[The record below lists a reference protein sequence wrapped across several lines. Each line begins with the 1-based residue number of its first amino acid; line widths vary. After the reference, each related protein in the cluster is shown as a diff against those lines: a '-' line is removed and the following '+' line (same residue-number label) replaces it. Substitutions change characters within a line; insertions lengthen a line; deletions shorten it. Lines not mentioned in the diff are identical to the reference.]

1 MRALI
6 SLLAA
11 AVGGCAAP
19 AASPP
24 VAGEGLRIASI
35 NPCVDAVLAQ
45 VADPGTIAAISH
57 YSLDPGGTSV
67 PLDWARRFKV
77 TSGTA
82 EELVA
87 LRPDVVIGGAGTAPS
102 TVMALR
108 RLGIRLVEYNVPET
122 VADSVAQVREIA
134 GIARQPARGEALVH
148 RIEAAA
154 RPDPVAR
161 KTALI
166 WRDGGLVLGTGTLA
180 DALLTSAGFDNM
192 SAAYGLGKWGVLP
205 MERVIAQPPQVLL
218 STGAGEAVEG
228 RGKVHP
234 AIRRLGGRIRLVPFS
249 GRLMNCGGPSII
261 DAMARL
267 RAIRREV
274 GA

>member
-6 SLLAA
+6 PILALA
-11 AVGGCAAP
+11 TAGCTAP
-19 AASPP
+19 AAPPP
-24 VAGEGLRIASI
+24 VVGKALRIASI
-35 NPCVDAVLAQ
+35 NPCVDAVLAR
-45 VADPGTIAAISH
+45 VADPRTIAAISH
-57 YSLDPGGTSV
+57 YSLDPAGTSV
-67 PLDWARRFKV
+67 SLDWARRFRS

-87 LRPDVVIGGAGTAPS
+87 LQPDVVIGGAGTDPS
-102 TVMALR
+102 TAQALR

-134 GIARQPARGEALVH
+134 AIAHQPARGEALV
-148 RIEAAA
+148 RQIEAAA

-180 DALLTSAGFDNM
+180 DALLTSAGFRNM
-192 SAAYGLGKWGVLP
+192 SATYGLGKWGVLP
-205 MERVIAQPPQVLL
+205 METMIAAPPQVLL
-218 STGAGEAVEG
+218 STGAAEAADG
-228 RGKVHP
+228 RGDVHP
-234 AIRRLGGRIRLVPFS
+234 AIRRLGTRIRLVPFS

-267 RAIRREV
+267 RAIRRQV
-274 GA
+274 AA